1 LDRIKSEIEGFN
13 EELENFVYFSK
24 MFSFEELTEGSDK
37 SLANIKAEHLI
48 QYKVWNHITNCQTK
62 FDEYLKMGF
71 LNIDPNN
78 MDDDVKK
85 LRKGLT
91 DIKGVDRKSGTYQGL
106 NDEIKKWAIFLPL
119 LAELIDPAMIVED
132 GRHWA
137 KVKKTVG
144 KEFVVD

>member
-1 LDRIKSEIEGFN
+1 
-13 EELENFVYFSK
+13 
-24 MFSFEELTEGSDK
+24 
-37 SLANIKAEHLI
+37 
-48 QYKVWNHITNCQTK
+48 
-62 FDEYLKMGF
+62 MGF
-71 LNIDPNN
+71 LNINPND

-106 NDEIKKWAIFLPL
+106 NEEIKKWAIFLPL

-137 KVKKTVG
+137 KVKNTVG
-144 KEFVVD
+144 KEFTVDEKLCL